1 MVALQH
7 HVVAF
12 NTAKASENLIHDDAT
27 ARRFGFTGGLVP
39 GVEVYAYMTHPA
51 ARHWG
56 RAWLESGW
64 LSARFIKPVYDGE
77 RAEITA
83 DEAENGTLA
92 ITVRV
97 GDRLCATGNAGMTE
111 APLAPIADIAAVP
124 LPAAD
129 DRPPASFDSLVA
141 DSVLGEVSFDASPAA
156 LAAYHQ
162 AVGEDLSLYGDGG
175 PVHPGLLLRLAN
187 AALKDNVRLG
197 PWIHVGSQARHRALA
212 APGARLTGRARVAR
226 TYRHKGHGFVD
237 LDVIVA
243 DGATRVMEARHVAIF
258 APRQVS
264 QPEAAHSGA

>member
-1 MVALQH
+1 MIALQH
-7 HVVAF
+7 QVAAF
-12 NTAKASENLIHDDAT
+12 NTAKASENLIHDDST

-83 DEAENGTLA
+83 HGAEDGTLA

-97 GDRLCATGNAGMTE
+97 GDRLCATGNAGMSE
-111 APLAPIADIAAVP
+111 APVATIADIAAAP

-129 DRPPASFDSLVA
+129 DRPPASFDSLA
-141 DSVLGEVSFDASPAA
+141 EGRVLGEVRFDASAAA
-156 LAAYHQ
+156 LADYRQ
-162 AVGEDLSLYGDGG
+162 AVGEDLALYADGG

-226 TYRHKGHGFVD
+226 AYRHKGHGFVD

-243 DGATRVMEARHVAIF
+243 DGATRILEARHVAIF

-264 QPEAAHSGA
+264 QPETAHSNA